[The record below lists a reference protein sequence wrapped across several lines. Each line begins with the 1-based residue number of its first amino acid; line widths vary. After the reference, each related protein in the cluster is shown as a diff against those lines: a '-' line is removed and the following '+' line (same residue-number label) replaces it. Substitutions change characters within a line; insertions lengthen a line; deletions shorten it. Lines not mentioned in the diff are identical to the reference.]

1 MEAMKGYHW
10 KLYRV
15 TPVEAMKG
23 SVEDEIVF
31 TKNLKELFVNFTIP
45 LKTRP
50 VRSQV
55 IRIGGVR

>member
-31 TKNLKELFVNFTIP
+31 TKNLKELFVN
-45 LKTRP
+45 LQ
-50 VRSQV
+50 SL
-55 IRIGGVR
+55 